1 MSDDQAKIQ
10 QELNEIQKELNTTG
24 MSRRAFLDRLKG
36 VGVGFGAVAVV
47 GTTAAQAHTGEGAVG
62 LTSTNAALGK
72 IVEDSRQG
80 EVAEVEGD
88 APAQTAQYYYR
99 RFYRRYGRVWYR
111 RYGRVFYR
119 RFYYRRYYW

>member
-10 QELNEIQKELNTTG
+10 QELSEIQKELNTTG

-47 GTTAAQAHTGEGAVG
+47 GTTAAQAHTGGEAVG

-72 IVEDSRQG
+72 IAEESKFDQ
-80 EVAEVEGD
+80 AATEVEGN
-88 APAQTAQYYYR
+88 PEQHAQYWRYRRYWYR
-99 RFYRRYGRVWYR
+99 RFYR

-119 RFYYRRYYW
+119 RFFYRRRYW